1 MPNGW
6 TVSGSGVVLNNNR
19 VGGFVRMFSR
29 LRYSLAAG
37 LVLVAGTAALAQ
49 EERAVVVVE
58 TTERADIIEQV
69 PLTGTVTSARVS
81 PVSSEIAGKVS
92 SMQVESGDHV
102 AEGDK
107 LVELDSEFA
116 KLALRQAKG
125 ATREAQAGLEDAERR
140 LSVAQRLVGQRAVS
154 ETELRTRETEVETD
168 RAVLGRLQAEQEEQA
183 LRLERHGITAPF
195 SGVIAKRMTE
205 VGAWVAPG
213 SAVVELVAMDELRID
228 VPVPQDDF
236 PRLEGDMGVS
246 VELEAFPG
254 EVFEARLEQVV
265 PVGDPSARTFTARVV
280 LEDDQIDLTPGM
292 SARVTL
298 HLATGERDP
307 VIPRDAL
314 IRYPDGRT
322 VVWIVEDRD
331 DALRASERLVETGL
345 AFDGKL
351 QIREGLEAGE
361 RVVVEGNEGLRPGQ
375 AVRLEEDA
383 S

>member
-1 MPNGW
+1 
-6 TVSGSGVVLNNNR
+6 
-19 VGGFVRMFSR
+19 MFSR
-29 LRYSLAAG
+29 LRYFLAAG
-37 LVLVAGTAALAQ
+37 LVLAAGTAALGQ

-107 LVELDSEFA
+107 LIELDSEFA

-168 RAVLGRLQAEQEEQA
+168 RAVLERLQAEQEEQA
-183 LRLERHGITAPF
+183 LRLERHEITAPF
-195 SGVIAKRMTE
+195 SGVIAQRMTE

-236 PRLEGDMGVS
+236 PRLEVDTGVT

-254 EVFEARLEQVV
+254 EVFEARLDRVV
-265 PVGDPSARTFTARVV
+265 PVGDPSARTFKARVV

-322 VVWIVEDRD
+322 VVWTVEDRD
-331 DALRASERLVETGL
+331 GTLRASKRLVETGL
-345 AFDGKL
+345 AFDGQL

>member
-1 MPNGW
+1 
-6 TVSGSGVVLNNNR
+6 
-19 VGGFVRMFSR
+19 MFSR
-29 LRYSLAAG
+29 LRYFLAAG
-37 LVLVAGTAALAQ
+37 LVLAAGTAALAQ

-58 TTERADIIEQV
+58 TSERADIIEQV

-92 SMQVESGDHV
+92 STQVESGDHV
-102 AEGDK
+102 AKGDK
-107 LVELDSEFA
+107 LIELDSEFA

-168 RAVLGRLQAEQEEQA
+168 RAVLERLQAEQEEQA
-183 LRLERHGITAPF
+183 LRLERHEITAPF
-195 SGVIAKRMTE
+195 SGVIAQRKTE

-236 PRLEGDMGVS
+236 PRLEGDTGVS

-254 EVFEARLEQVV
+254 EVFEARLDRVV

-322 VVWIVEDRD
+322 VVWTVENRD
-331 DALRASERLVETGL
+331 GALRASERLVETGL
-345 AFDGKL
+345 AFDGQL